1 MYDDLSQYE
10 FGPFRLDPLNRLL
23 TRNSEP
29 VSLAPRVFDTLVTLI
44 RLRSQVVTKE
54 ELFRAVWSG
63 SFVEESNLTV
73 TISALRKVLDDGG
86 GKQKYVQTVPKFG
99 YRFVGQVSVTTPD
112 FSAPAESKPMLAL
125 EPAVAGEARPAI
137 PNQTASWILLAVAL
151 VLLAGFSVA
160 LLNPPKVLPF
170 DRQTGNAATPPLK
183 AHPVAAH
190 DIVHSSRLHS
200 SLLPAAATKPC
211 GSERDAIAQGR
222 RGNEVLALY
231 LKGRYSSSRGTETGL
246 AHGVTYFSKA
256 IAADPCNALAYS
268 GLADT
273 YLSLPGW
280 SVQSPEVA
288 YRKAAEAAAR
298 ALELDNSLPQ
308 AHTTLGMLAMI
319 QNWDFALAE
328 QEFRGGVELGPNESL
343 AHQGLGIFLATR
355 GRLRDA
361 LREMEIARDL
371 DPVSL
376 DIAMKLGLIRY
387 YLRQYP
393 EAIAEY
399 KKVIELDPHYSVAHY
414 MLGVTYFVEGDFK
427 NAARELKESSGLVN
441 DREPLAYGLYTAARF
456 RMGDEASARSVR
468 REFDERSRKEFISPT
483 SMAVFCIGLG
493 RLDQSLDW
501 IDRMFQDHM
510 LDALLVNVDP
520 LFDPVR
526 SDRRVVAWSA
536 KLQ

>member
-1 MYDDLSQYE
+1 LH
-10 FGPFRLDPLNRLL
+10 
-23 TRNSEP
+23 
-29 VSLAPRVFDTLVTLI
+29 
-44 RLRSQVVTKE
+44 
-54 ELFRAVWSG
+54 
-63 SFVEESNLTV
+63 
-73 TISALRKVLDDGG
+73 
-86 GKQKYVQTVPKFG
+86 
-99 YRFVGQVSVTTPD
+99 
-112 FSAPAESKPMLAL
+112 AL
-125 EPAVAGEARPAI
+125 EPTPAVETHPAI

-160 LLNPPKVLPF
+160 LLNPPKLLPF
-170 DRQTGNAATPPLK
+170 DRQTPGVAATPFLK
-183 AHPVAAH
+183 VNPVSAH
-190 DIVHSSRLHS
+190 DVLHSSPLHS
-200 SLLPAAATKPC
+200 SLVPAAAKKPC
-211 GSERDAIAQGR
+211 GAERAIAQEGR
-222 RGNEVLALY
+222 GSEVFALY

-280 SVQSPEVA
+280 SVQSPDVA
-288 YRKAAEAAAR
+288 YRKAAEAADR

-319 QNWDFALAE
+319 QNWDFTLAE

-456 RMGDEASARSVR
+456 RMGDEASARAAR

-510 LDALLVNVDP
+510 LEALLVNVDP